1 MKRLCCLLCV
11 LLVLPLA
18 ALGEA
23 QMARRPDINQD
34 VLLDPPYDFDPET
47 MLPREFGPYYENDYP
62 TGISEYLLLP
72 GTELENTVT
81 VLQGAEEGPVLY
93 VIAGV
98 HGGEIAAWMAGNL
111 LKKIGIK
118 AGTLY
123 ILSPANPWGAAME
136 PRSRY
141 VKDDQDLNRS
151 FPGDPNGNEAQRV
164 AHAIYTDVQDK
175 SPVFVFDLHEAATNK
190 EGRDFLGHSLIYTTL
205 NGIEDMYLD
214 MLLETQLGLL
224 TSTPFDFFAPGPI
237 GSVNNTIA
245 NQLGIPVIT
254 VETYR
259 ADPMEVRISD
269 QLAVTQY
276 VLRHY
281 GLVE

>member
-1 MKRLCCLLCV
+1 
-11 LLVLPLA
+11 
-18 ALGEA
+18 
-23 QMARRPDINQD
+23 
-34 VLLDPPYDFDPET
+34 
-47 MLPREFGPYYENDYP
+47 
-62 TGISEYLLLP
+62 
-72 GTELENTVT
+72 
-81 VLQGAEEGPVLY
+81 
-93 VIAGV
+93 
-98 HGGEIAAWMAGNL
+98 
-111 LKKIGIK
+111 
-118 AGTLY
+118 
-123 ILSPANPWGAAME
+123 
-136 PRSRY
+136 
-141 VKDDQDLNRS
+141 
-151 FPGDPNGNEAQRV
+151 
-164 AHAIYTDVQDK
+164 
-175 SPVFVFDLHEAATNK
+175 
-190 EGRDFLGHSLIYTTL
+190 
-205 NGIEDMYLD
+205 DMYLD